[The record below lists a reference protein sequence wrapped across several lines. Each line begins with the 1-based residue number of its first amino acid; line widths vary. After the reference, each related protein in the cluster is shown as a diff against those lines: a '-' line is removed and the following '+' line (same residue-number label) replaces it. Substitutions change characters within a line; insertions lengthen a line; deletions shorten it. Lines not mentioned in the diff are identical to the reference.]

1 MGKRRYTDKERELAF
16 AEYAVCGNWQA
27 VSEKLNI
34 PVATLKTWW
43 KNKPPDDGFDDIRRE
58 NKIGVLEEAGAA
70 IENGVRLIN
79 RRIGRALQKEQ
90 ELDEWIEEIVSDDDR
105 SAKSKQAAISKI
117 EALQLHK
124 LNEISTAVGTLYDK
138 RALAKGESTENIRIS
153 VKLPKEVEKY
163 AE

>member
-1 MGKRRYTDKERELAF
+1 MSKRRYTDKDRELAF
-16 AEYAVCGNWQA
+16 AEYAISGNWQA
-27 VSEKLNI
+27 VSEKLSI

-43 KNKPPDDGFDDIRRE
+43 KNKPPNDGFDDIRRE
-58 NKIGVLEEAGAA
+58 NKKGFIEAAGEA

-79 RRIGRALQKEQ
+79 KRIERALNQEE
-90 ELDEWIEEIVSDDDR
+90 ELDELIKEVLDNKEQP
-105 SAKSKQAAISKI
+105 AKAKQAAISKI

-138 RALAKGESTENIRIS
+138 RALAQGETTEITR
-153 VKLPKEVEKY
+153 VEFKLPKDVTRY